1 MKIAVLLVLISI
13 TLAILD
19 RSYYDALGILSLI
32 ENFQW
37 VLAKKKLDKLSERY
51 LKSIIQT
58 GTQVLGSALG
68 R

>member
-32 ENFQW
+32 ENFQ
-37 VLAKKKLDKLSERY
+37 
-51 LKSIIQT
+51 
-58 GTQVLGSALG
+58 
-68 R
+68 